1 MLNLSPNA
9 RKWWV
14 IFAASTALAM
24 IFVDLSALP
33 IALPSIQRELHV
45 SQNTLNWIVNAYLL
59 SLSTL
64 IILGGKMG
72 DKYGYR
78 RIFMGGMIL
87 FIFSSILCA
96 AASTGTWL
104 IIGRILQGV
113 GGAFMMPNSSPIFRS
128 IVKPEEI
135 GKMTGVYVS
144 IASVFL
150 LLGPSIGGLLTQ
162 YVSWRGIFWLNFP
175 LALAGILITWL
186 IVPIDTP
193 AKRMETFD
201 WRGFILLT
209 VSLVALVYIFM
220 EAPIR
225 GWNSTTII
233 IIAAIFAICC
243 YAFFHA
249 TKKHPHP
256 FFDLAL
262 FRDSHFSSSI
272 YVLMIIQ
279 CVFMGTVFWAIFL
292 QYSLGLTA
300 AKAGMMMLATQAPIF
315 LVSHAA
321 GRLFDRY
328 GPRLPTC
335 IGIGCVAISMLWVS
349 IFAWQY
355 NFWWLF
361 PGFLLLGC
369 GGPLINLSNM
379 SSIISAAPAE
389 KRGIASGIA
398 SATRHIA
405 GCVGLAIVGS
415 LIAGISHYEF
425 NNTIAHANSEIAK
438 FTNLQLDAVLGHSV
452 TSLAHSPQADA
463 IYQIAKQSYTFA
475 FSVSMAITFLL
486 ALLAFWVARKLPIK
500 NFSNSRK

>member
-1 MLNLSPNA
+1 MSNLSPNA

-33 IALPSIQRELHV
+33 VALPSIQRELHV
-45 SQNTLNWIVNAYLL
+45 SQSMLNWVVNAYLL
-59 SLSTL
+59 SLATL

-78 RIFMGGMIL
+78 RVFMGGMLL
-87 FIFSSILCA
+87 FILSSILCA
-96 AASTGTWL
+96 AAPSGEWL
-104 IIGRILQGV
+104 IAGRVLQGI
-113 GGAFMMPNSSPIFRS
+113 GGAFMMPNSSPIFRA

-135 GKMTGVYVS
+135 GRTAGIYVS

-150 LLGPSIGGLLTQ
+150 LLGPSVGGLLTE
-162 YVSWRGIFWLNFP
+162 YVSWRGIFWINFP

-193 AKRMETFD
+193 AKRVETFD
-201 WRGFILLT
+201 WRGFILMT
-209 VSLVALVYIFM
+209 VCLVSLVYIFM
-220 EAPIR
+220 EAPVQ
-225 GWNSTTII
+225 GWTSVTILS
-233 IIAAIFAICC
+233 IAAIFIVSAF
-243 YAFFHA
+243 AFFHA
-249 TKKHPHP
+249 TKKHPYP
-256 FFDLAL
+256 FFDLML
-262 FRDSHFSSSI
+262 FRDTHFSSSI
-272 YVLMIIQ
+272 YVLMLTQ
-279 CVFMGTVFWAIFL
+279 CIFMGTVFWAIFL
-292 QYSLGLTA
+292 QYSLGLSA

-335 IGIGCVAISMLWVS
+335 IGIGCVAISMLWVA
-349 IFAWQY
+349 IFAWQH

-361 PGFLLLGC
+361 PGFLILGC

-415 LIAGISHYEF
+415 IIAGLSHYEF
-425 NNTIAHANSEIAK
+425 TNAMAHANSDIAK
-438 FTNLQLDAVLGHSV
+438 FSNLQLDAVLGHSV

-475 FSVSMAITFLL
+475 FSIAMMITFLL
-486 ALLAFWVARKLPIK
+486 AILAFWVAQKLPKKKI
-500 NFSNSRK
+500 S